1 MSETIQA
8 IVVGGGLSGA
18 EAAWRLARRGIR
30 CALYEMRP
38 TKPTE
43 AHKSDALAEIVCS
56 NSLKSDREGTPQ
68 GLLKEELR
76 QLGSLILE
84 CADATRV
91 PAGDALAVD
100 RDQFAALVTE
110 KIDHEPL
117 IELHREE
124 FTELPTDVP
133 VILATGPLTSGLLAD
148 SLARLTG
155 QTHLAFYDAISPIVE
170 ADSIN
175 REIVF
180 AANRHGRGESEDYLN
195 VPLSEEEY
203 HLFVDALLAA
213 GKVPYA
219 DFENIRPFDAC
230 QPIEEIAAKGVESL
244 RFGTFRAVGLT
255 DPRTGKTP
263 YAVMQLRA
271 ENRARTLYNLVGCQ
285 TKMRYGEQ
293 ERVFRMLPGLEHAE
307 FVRLGSV
314 HRNTFVNAPLV
325 MDEALRLKAQHN
337 VYIGGQLTGVEGYV
351 EAVVMGLIAA
361 ENVERSLREAPAV
374 VLPPNTA
381 IGSLQRY
388 LLEAEPEIF
397 QPMNFNF
404 GLFDPLEKRAR
415 GKAQRRQLHI
425 ERARQELSEFL
436 GQDDPPVL

>member
-1 MSETIQA
+1 MSEIRA

-18 EAAWRLARRGIR
+18 EAAWRLARRGVA

-38 TKPTE
+38 AKPTE
-43 AHKSDALAEIVCS
+43 AHQSDRLAEIVCS
-56 NSLKSDREGTPQ
+56 NSLKSDRESTPQ

-76 QLGSLILE
+76 RLGSLILD
-84 CADATRV
+84 CAEATRV

-100 RDQFAALVTE
+100 RDAFAALVTK
-110 KIDHEPL
+110 KIEEEPL
-117 IELHREE
+117 IELRREE
-124 FTELPTDVP
+124 FTELSTDVP
-133 VILATGPLTSGLLAD
+133 VILATGPLTSGPLAQA
-148 SLARLTG
+148 LAKLTG
-155 QTHLAFYDAISPIVE
+155 TTNLAFYDAISPIIE

-175 REIVF
+175 RDIVF
-180 AANRHGRGESEDYLN
+180 SANRHDRGESADYLN
-195 VPLSEEEY
+195 IPMREEEY
-203 HLFVDALLAA
+203 HAFVSALLEA

-219 DFENIRPFDAC
+219 DFENIRPFEAC
-230 QPIEEIAAKGVESL
+230 QPIEEIAAKGTESL
-244 RFGTFRAVGLT
+244 RFGTFRAIGLT
-255 DPRTGKTP
+255 DPRTGKRP
-263 YAVMQLRA
+263 YAVAQLRA
-271 ENRARTLYNLVGCQ
+271 ENRAFTLYNLVGCQ

-293 ERVFRMLPGLEHAE
+293 ERVFRMLPGLEAAE

-325 MDEALRLKAQHN
+325 LDQALRIKAQDN
-337 VYIGGQLTGVEGYV
+337 LYIGGQLTGVEGYV

-361 ENVERSLREAPAV
+361 ENLGRSLRGAPPV

-388 LLEAEPEIF
+388 LREADPEIF

-415 GKAQRRQLHI
+415 GKAERRLFHV
-425 ERARQELSEFL
+425 ERAREEMAKFL
-436 GQDDPPVL
+436 GEEGGIVL

>member
-1 MSETIQA
+1 MSEIRA

-18 EAAWRLARRGIR
+18 EAAWRLARRGVA

-38 TKPTE
+38 AKPTE
-43 AHKSDALAEIVCS
+43 AHQSDRLAEIVCS
-56 NSLKSDREGTPQ
+56 NSLKSDRESTPQ

-76 QLGSLILE
+76 RLGSLILD
-84 CADATRV
+84 CAEATRV

-100 RDQFAALVTE
+100 RDAFAALVTK
-110 KIDHEPL
+110 KIEEEPL
-117 IELHREE
+117 IELRREE
-124 FTELPTDVP
+124 FTELSTDVP
-133 VILATGPLTSGLLAD
+133 VILATGPLTSGPLAQA
-148 SLARLTG
+148 LAKLTG
-155 QTHLAFYDAISPIVE
+155 TTNLAFYDAISPIIE

-175 REIVF
+175 RDIVF
-180 AANRHGRGESEDYLN
+180 SANRHDRGESADYLN
-195 VPLSEEEY
+195 IPMREEEY
-203 HLFVDALLAA
+203 HAFVSALLEA

-219 DFENIRPFDAC
+219 DFENIRPFEAC
-230 QPIEEIAAKGVESL
+230 QPIEEIAAKGTESL
-244 RFGTFRAVGLT
+244 RFGTFRAIGLT
-255 DPRTGKTP
+255 DPRTGKRP
-263 YAVMQLRA
+263 YAVAQLRA
-271 ENRARTLYNLVGCQ
+271 ENRAFTLYNLVGCQ

-293 ERVFRMLPGLEHAE
+293 ERVFRMLPGLEAAE

-325 MDEALRLKAQHN
+325 LDQALRIKAQDN
-337 VYIGGQLTGVEGYV
+337 LYIGGQLTGVEGYV

-361 ENVERSLREAPAV
+361 ENLGRSLRGAPPV

-388 LLEAEPEIF
+388 LREADPEIF

-415 GKAQRRQLHI
+415 GKAERRLFQV
-425 ERARQELSEFL
+425 ERAREEMAKFL
-436 GQDDPPVL
+436 GEEGGIVL